1 MNKSEPVTPG
11 EQWNKW
17 IREQIVGILNLPALH
32 ERLPRLFE
40 IKHFESP
47 EIGEKAREVE
57 QLLEQYAPEP
67 D

>member
-1 MNKSEPVTPG
+1 
-11 EQWNKW
+11 
-17 IREQIVGILNLPALH
+17 LY

-40 IKHFESP
+40 IKHFESL

-57 QLLEQYAPEP
+57 RLLEQYAPEP